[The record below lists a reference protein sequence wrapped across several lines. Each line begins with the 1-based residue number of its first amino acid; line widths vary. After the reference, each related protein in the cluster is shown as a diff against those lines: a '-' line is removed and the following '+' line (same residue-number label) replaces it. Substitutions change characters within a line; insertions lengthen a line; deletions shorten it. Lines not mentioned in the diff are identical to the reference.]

1 VKPLISSFRFWAER
15 VSGRFWKAELRAGI
29 PRIGVFGAALATI
42 LVSSLPQ
49 EAQAQLLE
57 QYLPANVTGYGSVSG
72 VPVLARQR
80 PEFDPAGIR
89 YGTVVIH
96 PEASTGVGYNSNVT
110 GTSGGAGGVSINTTA
125 AVIASSDW
133 SLGSLTAF
141 ANVENTEY
149 PNLSNQS
156 TTDWSVGGAGAYQV
170 DRDTLLVAA
179 SHLSSYQ
186 QQTSLAALTL
196 TTQPVPF
203 TVDDFRLGYTF
214 RFGRVTLTPN
224 VEMSIW
230 RFGNGEFQ
238 GITVDQTYRNYNQ
251 LQGGVTGTYELT
263 QEIKAVGVVRGFN
276 SHYVTPQAGQPSRDS
291 TSLQI
296 LGGLNYST
304 NAVWQYQ
311 ALVGFEQRNYAA
323 SQYPSHTAP
332 LIEGTVIWSPTGLT
346 TVTGLIRREIEDAA
360 NVPQV
365 SYVYTLGKLSVDHE
379 YLRYIRLNGYVQA
392 QNAEYQQNGGSQTIA
407 SVGGGATW
415 LINRTLRAS
424 LTYDFSNSQ
433 SSNTGTNV
441 GTVGTVGTIG
451 TGNYNV
457 QTVLLSLRFGL

>member
-1 VKPLISSFRFWAER
+1 MRFGIAT
-15 VSGRFWKAELRAGI
+15 VRAG
-29 PRIGVFGAALATI
+29 RRVFGGRNFGVVLTI
-42 LVSSLPQ
+42 VLGSVLSQ

-72 VPVLARQR
+72 VPVLARRR
-80 PEFDPAGIR
+80 PEFDPLGIR
-89 YGTVVIH
+89 YGTVLIH
-96 PEASTGVGYNSNVT
+96 PEVSTGVGYNSNVT
-110 GTSGGAGGVSINTTA
+110 GTSGGTGAVSINTTA

-141 ANVENTEY
+141 ANVEDTEY
-149 PNLSNQS
+149 PNLSSQS

-186 QQTSLAALTL
+186 QQTSLAASTL
-196 TTQPVPF
+196 TSQPVPF

-224 VEMSIW
+224 VQMSIW
-230 RFGNGEFQ
+230 RFGNGQFEGTTISQ
-238 GITVDQTYRNYNQ
+238 SYRNYNQ

-263 QEIKAVGVVRGFN
+263 EEIKAVGVVRGFN

-311 ALVGFEQRNYAA
+311 ALVGLEQRNYAA

-346 TVTGLIRREIEDAA
+346 TVTGLVRREIEDAA
-360 NVPQV
+360 NVPQI
-365 SYVYTLGKLSVDHE
+365 SYVYTLGRLSVDHE
-379 YLRYIRLNGYVQA
+379 YLRYIRLNGYIQA
-392 QNAEYQQNGGSQTIA
+392 QNADYQQNGGSQTIA
-407 SVGGGATW
+407 SIGGGATW
-415 LINRTLRAS
+415 LINRQLRTS
-424 LTYDFSNSQ
+424 LTYDFSNNQ
-433 SSNTGTNV
+433 SSNIGS
-441 GTVGTVGTIG
+441 GIIG

>member
-1 VKPLISSFRFWAER
+1 MRFGIAT
-15 VSGRFWKAELRAGI
+15 VRAD
-29 PRIGVFGAALATI
+29 RRVFGGRNFGVVLTVV
-42 LVSSLPQ
+42 LGSVLSQ

-72 VPVLARQR
+72 VPVLARRR
-80 PEFDPAGIR
+80 PEFDPLGIR
-89 YGTVVIH
+89 YGTVLIH
-96 PEASTGVGYNSNVT
+96 PEVSTGVGYNSNVT
-110 GTSGGAGGVSINTTA
+110 GTSGGTGAVSINTTA

-133 SLGSLTAF
+133 SRGSLTAF
-141 ANVENTEY
+141 ANVEDTEY
-149 PNLSNQS
+149 PNLSSQS

-186 QQTSLAALTL
+186 QQTSLAASTL
-196 TTQPVPF
+196 TSQPVPF

-224 VEMSIW
+224 VQMSIW
-230 RFGNGEFQ
+230 RFGDGEFQ
-238 GITVDQTYRNYNQ
+238 GAPISQSYRNYNQ
-251 LQGGVTGTYELT
+251 LQGGTTGTYELT

-291 TSLQI
+291 TSLQV

-323 SQYPSHTAP
+323 SQYKSHIAP
-332 LIEGTVIWSPTGLT
+332 LIEATVIWSPTGLT
-346 TVTGLIRREIEDAA
+346 TVTGLIRRQIEDSAD
-360 NVPQV
+360 VPSV
-365 SYVYTLGKLSVDHE
+365 SYVYTLGRLSVDHE

-392 QNAEYQQNGGSQTIA
+392 QNADYQQNGGSQTIA

-415 LINRTLRAS
+415 LINRQLRAS
-424 LTYDFSNSQ
+424 LTYDFSNDQ
-433 SSNTGTNV
+433 SSNTGSS
-441 GTVGTVGTIG
+441 I